1 MKTWEHCQF
10 RVKIGKDMNMYLF
23 SLFIHITG
31 ISLAA
36 GTTFISFLVN
46 RRFWKVYGTNQVK
59 ALTLAELSSRFPR
72 ITGLGIGLLILSGMY
87 IMFLTKGAFGEQLW
101 FRIKMA
107 LVILVIIINIV
118 INILEKRVKGMVN
131 AEVNAGGLQRKV
143 TTYYLIQLFLF
154 LMIFVLGVFKFN

>member
-1 MKTWEHCQF
+1 MKNTVNFVSKLQN
-10 RVKIGKDMNMYLF
+10 MNLYLF

-46 RRFWKVYGTNQVK
+46 RRFWNAYGTNKVK
-59 ALTLAELSSRFPR
+59 ALTLIELSSRFPR
-72 ITGLGIGLLILSGMY
+72 ITGIGIGLLILSGMY

-101 FRIKMA
+101 FRIKIV
-107 LVILVIIINIV
+107 LVVLAIIINIV
-118 INILEKRVKGMVN
+118 INILEKRVKGMVT

-143 TTYYLIQLFLF
+143 TSYYMIQLMLF
-154 LMIFVLGVFKFN
+154 LAIFVLGVFKFN

>member
-1 MKTWEHCQF
+1 MKNEEHCQF
-10 RVKIGKDMNMYLF
+10 RVKLQNMNLYLF

-46 RRFWKVYGTNQVK
+46 RRFWNAYGTNKVK
-59 ALTLAELSSRFPR
+59 ALTLIELSSRFPR

-101 FRIKMA
+101 FRIKIV
-107 LVILVIIINIV
+107 LVVLVIIINIV
-118 INILEKRVKGMVN
+118 INILEKRVKGMVT

-143 TTYYLIQLFLF
+143 TSYYMIQLILF
-154 LMIFVLGVFKFN
+154 LAIFVLGVFKFN